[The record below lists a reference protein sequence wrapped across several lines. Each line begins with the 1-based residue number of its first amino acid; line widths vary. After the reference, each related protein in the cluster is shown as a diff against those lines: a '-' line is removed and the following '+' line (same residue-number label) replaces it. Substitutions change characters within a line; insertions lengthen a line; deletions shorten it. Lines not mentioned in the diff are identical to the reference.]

1 MARLQKVMTMFLLRR
16 KKDSQ
21 LDGKNLIE
29 LPSKEVVLLR
39 LEFSEE
45 EREIYSMVTWLLSF
59 LMSVRNLT
67 MLYRLKLGVRL
78 NSTDIFVLGLC

>member
-1 MARLQKVMTMFLLRR
+1 MTMFLLRR